1 MKRNKTW
8 FSLGLVALSALALT
22 LILMVLPAGATH
34 SDPVRGVVTVDPEV
48 VSPDDVAIEDIGDRT
63 ITITVTDTNMNRV
76 LFVGEGP
83 DGETEDFDQ
92 RTVTITPRSPG
103 RVLITLRPIDDP
115 ATNETFTAIADRND
129 DGLVDENDIQ
139 IVNVSQSDVGV
150 AVDEIFNED
159 RGQVVFRILDEISS
173 NVSLTIRYATSGRE
187 LTRATGTISQTVTHT
202 VVDNMLSA
210 GEPVTL
216 TLNQDHLPLQD
227 TNGDGVVN
235 GEDITISIDGRSDSD
250 TPRLG
255 DAGIGNIGKITT
267 DERDG
272 FPLGS
277 DITLVYE
284 GANLAIGD
292 TIDINV
298 TYLGLEDLV
307 KVKGARGENMPLRLL
322 ETGANTGIFKATVAV
337 FNGAGNEDNVDM
349 DTNLE
354 PSEIRDEERPRLA
367 VIDGGSVTVTYGD
380 RSPRRTITAR
390 VKVESEP
397 PSFSNTMPANDTS
410 TNNLDTVLTTEV
422 VDNIAGVDSS
432 EVTVMIWVN
441 GVEVAESDVSGDI
454 SVQETFEGS
463 GVYTVGYNINNIDE
477 IDDAKT
483 DETAIDVEIEWNIK
497 VKDKAGNEGS
507 ITDTIAD
514 TDVLTLNVNTYPPAL
529 SNAFSGDN
537 WDASADDP
545 DTEDV
550 DERLRGSRD
559 GLPGLDVRTSIRLE
573 FDRDMKES
581 SLQASDFR
589 VDGVAPTDVDHFP
602 GMADSVF
609 LTVPELAP
617 DATPKIEIVGEVED
631 VGGNAVD
638 VDDSEA
644 SVLESA
650 KDGIAPRL
658 EVTVVDAYTD
668 GAIELLVESD
678 EPITGSLPQRTINMC
693 VKGEDSTLMCTGAE
707 PPVITSSR
715 IVRDQREWSFS
726 VTGFGAGRYG
736 LVVNA
741 EDVAGNAS
749 IAGSKD
755 PTATGAITFEIDKE
769 LPVAEATDPA
779 EEEEKSEAEPFVIE
793 IDWTSEAE
801 YTGDSHTDVTLSK
814 AVLNAGTDNEQDV
827 LALSSTRDNRSFSIA
842 ISDIGVGEHTLTYN
856 GMDEMGHTL
865 EDDAV
870 LTFTVVA
877 PTPFNLTLTP
887 GMNLVSVPREPKG
900 PGIQDVF
907 GDVEEITLVFTR
919 PIAGE
924 SDLPWLIAIR
934 DQMTGEF
941 VGDLKFID
949 ARHAYWVKA
958 SATRSVEIQTPPLQA
973 QRIPPTIPVKAGEWS
988 LVPVISLAPIATAG
1002 TDMVPTG
1009 YIREGTEFD
1018 VRSYF
1023 GADNWSKAFT
1033 FDRGQWIGI
1042 TPVQG
1047 DDAPDDDVT
1056 TLDDAAQIGRGYW
1069 VLFTEDSNI
1078 TPGIKR

>member
-34 SDPVRGVVTVDPEV
+34 NDPVRGVVTVDPEV
-48 VSPDDVAIEDIGDRT
+48 VSPDNAIDIGDRT

-92 RTVTITPRSPG
+92 GTVTISAQGPG
-103 RVLITLRPIDDP
+103 RDLITLRPISDE

-129 DGLVDENDIQ
+129 DGVIDRNDIQ
-139 IVNVSQSDVGV
+139 LVNIPDGVSV
-150 AVDEIFNED
+150 AVDSIFDPD
-159 RGQVVFRILDEISS
+159 RGRVYFSIFDRIASP
-173 NVSLTIRYATSGRE
+173 VSFGVRYATSGRE
-187 LTRATGTISQTVTHT
+187 LTRATGTISETVTHT
-202 VVDNMLSA
+202 VADGPLSA
-210 GEPVTL
+210 GDPVTL
-216 TLNQDHLPLQD
+216 TLNQDNLPLQD
-227 TNGDGVVN
+227 TNGDGVVD
-235 GEDITISIDGRSDSD
+235 GEDITISIDGRSDSN
-250 TPRLG
+250 TPGLG
-255 DAGIGNIGKITT
+255 DDGIGDIGKIAD

-272 FPLGS
+272 FPHS
-277 DITLVYE
+277 NEITLVYK
-284 GANLAIGD
+284 GADLAIGE

-322 ETGANTGIFKATVAV
+322 ETGANTGIFEATVVV
-337 FNGAGNEDNVDM
+337 FNGANNEPNM
-349 DTNLE
+349 GMGTNLQ
-354 PSEIRDEERPRLA
+354 PSEIRDEERPGLA

-397 PSFSNTMPANDTS
+397 PSFSNTMPANNAS

-432 EVTVMIWVN
+432 EVTVMIWVD

-463 GVYTVGYNINNIDE
+463 GVYTVGYNINNIKD

-483 DETAIDVEIEWNIK
+483 DETAIDVEIQWNVE
-497 VKDKAGNEGS
+497 VKDKAGNEGL
-507 ITDTIAD
+507 ITDTIAE
-514 TDVLTLNVNTYPPAL
+514 TEVLTLNVNTYPPAL

-537 WDASADDP
+537 WDADADDP

-559 GLPGLDVRTSIRLE
+559 GLPGSDMRTSIRVE

-589 VDGVAPTDVDHFP
+589 VDGVAPTDVDHFSD
-602 GMADSVF
+602 MADSVF

-617 DATPKIEIVGEVED
+617 DATPKIEVVGEVED

-650 KDGIAPRL
+650 EDGIAPRL
-658 EVTVVDAYTD
+658 EVTVVEAYTD
-668 GAIELLVESD
+668 GDIDLLVESD
-678 EPITGSLPQRTINMC
+678 EPITGSLPQRTFTTC
-693 VKGEDSTLMCTGAE
+693 AEEADSTLMCTGGG
-707 PPVITSSR
+707 PSDISTSSS

-726 VTGFGAGRYG
+726 VTGFGAGRYA
-736 LVVNA
+736 LVVKA
-741 EDVAGNAS
+741 DDVAGNAS
-749 IAGSKD
+749 VAGSTD
-755 PTATGAITFEIDKE
+755 PTSTGAITFEIDKM
-769 LPVAEATDPA
+769 LPPAEATDPA

-801 YTGDSHTDVTLSK
+801 YPGDSHTDVTLSK
-814 AVLNAGTDNEQDV
+814 AVLNAGEDNEQDV

-842 ISDIGVGEHTLTYN
+842 ISDIGVGEHILTYN

-887 GMNLVSVPREPKG
+887 GMNLVSVPREPKS

-919 PIAGE
+919 PFAGE

-941 VGDLKFID
+941 VGDLEFID
-949 ARHAYWVKA
+949 AKHAYWVKA

-988 LVPVISLAPIATAG
+988 LVPVISLAPIAAAG
-1002 TDMVPTG
+1002 TDTDSTSD
-1009 YIREGTEFD
+1009 IQEGTEFD
-1018 VRSYF
+1018 VNSYF
-1023 GADNWSKAFT
+1023 GKDNWSKAFT

-1042 TPVQG
+1042 TPAQEDG
-1047 DDAPDDDVT
+1047 APDDDVT

-1069 VLFTEDSNI
+1069 VLFTEDGNI

>member
-1 MKRNKTW
+1 M
-8 FSLGLVALSALALT
+8 
-22 LILMVLPAGATH
+22 
-34 SDPVRGVVTVDPEV
+34 
-48 VSPDDVAIEDIGDRT
+48 
-63 ITITVTDTNMNRV
+63 
-76 LFVGEGP
+76 
-83 DGETEDFDQ
+83 
-92 RTVTITPRSPG
+92 
-103 RVLITLRPIDDP
+103 
-115 ATNETFTAIADRND
+115 AIADRND
-129 DGLVDENDIQ
+129 DGLIDRNDIELVD
-139 IVNVSQSDVGV
+139 IPNGVSV
-150 AVDEIFNED
+150 AVDSIFDAD
-159 RGQVVFRILDEISS
+159 RGRVYFSVFETIGSP
-173 NVSLTIRYATSGRE
+173 VSFGVRYATSGRE
-187 LTRATGTISQTVTHT
+187 LTRATGTISETVTHT
-202 VVDNMLSA
+202 VADNTLSA
-210 GEPVTL
+210 GDPVTL

-250 TPRLG
+250 TPGLG
-255 DAGIGNIGKITT
+255 DAGIGDIGKITD

-272 FPLGS
+272 FPHS
-277 DITLVYE
+277 SKITLVYK
-284 GANLAIGD
+284 GADLAIGE

-322 ETGANTGIFKATVAV
+322 ETGANTGIFEATVVV
-337 FNGAGNEDNVDM
+337 FNGANNEPNM
-349 DTNLE
+349 GMGTNLQ
-354 PSEIRDEERPRLA
+354 PSEVRDEERPGLA

-397 PSFSNTMPANDTS
+397 PSFSNTMPANNTS

-422 VDNIAGVDSS
+422 VDNIAGVDPS
-432 EVTVMIWVN
+432 EVTVMIKVD
-441 GVEVAESDVSGDI
+441 GVGVAESDVSGDT

-463 GVYTVGYNINNIDE
+463 GVYTVGYNINNIDA

-483 DETAIDVEIEWNIK
+483 DETAIDVEIEWNVK
-497 VKDKAGNEGS
+497 VKDKAGNEGL

-514 TDVLTLNVNTYPPAL
+514 TTELTLNVNTYPPAL

-559 GLPGLDVRTSIRLE
+559 GLPGSDVRTSIRVE
-573 FDRDMKES
+573 FDRDMKKS

-589 VDGVAPTDVDHFP
+589 VDGVAPIDVDHFSD
-602 GMADSVF
+602 MANSVF

-617 DATPKIEIVGEVED
+617 DATPKIEVVGEVED

-668 GAIELLVESD
+668 GDIELLVESD
-678 EPITGSLPQRTINMC
+678 EPITGSLPQRTFTMC
-693 VKGEDSTLMCTGAE
+693 AKEADSTLMCTGE
-707 PPVITSSR
+707 GLSGISTSSR

-726 VTGFGAGRYG
+726 VTGFAAAGRYG

-749 IAGSKD
+749 MAGSED
-755 PTATGAITFEIDKE
+755 PTDTGAITFEIDKE
-769 LPVAEATDPA
+769 LPAAEPKDPA
-779 EEEEKSEAEPFVIE
+779 EGDEKSEAEPFVIE
-793 IDWTSEAE
+793 IDWTSEDE
-801 YTGDSHTDVTLSK
+801 YDGDSHTDVTLSK

-870 LTFTVVA
+870 LTFMVVA

-887 GMNLVSVPREPKG
+887 GMNLVSVPRD
-900 PGIQDVF
+900 PGNTDIQDVF

-919 PIAGE
+919 PFAGE

-941 VGDLKFID
+941 VGDLEFID
-949 ARHAYWVKA
+949 AKHAYWVKA

-988 LVPVISLAPIATAG
+988 LVPVISLAPIAAAG
-1002 TDMVPTG
+1002 TDTDSTSD
-1009 YIREGTEFD
+1009 IEEGTEFD
-1018 VRSYF
+1018 VNSYF
-1023 GADNWSKAFT
+1023 GKDNWSKAFT
-1033 FDRGQWIGI
+1033 FDRGEWIGI
-1042 TPVQG
+1042 TPAQE

-1069 VLFTEDSNI
+1069 VLFTEDGNI

>member
-34 SDPVRGVVTVDPEV
+34 SDPVRGVVAVDPEV
-48 VSPDDVAIEDIGDRT
+48 VSPDNAIDIGDRT

-92 RTVTITPRSPG
+92 GTVMISAQSPG
-103 RVLITLRPIDDP
+103 RELITLSPIIDL

-129 DGLVDENDIQ
+129 DGLIDRNDIQ
-139 IVNVSQSDVGV
+139 LVDIPDGVSV
-150 AVDEIFNED
+150 AVDSIFD
-159 RGQVVFRILDEISS
+159 PARGRVYFSVFETIDSD
-173 NVSLTIRYATSGRE
+173 VSFGVQYATSGRE
-187 LTRATGTISQTVTHT
+187 LTRATKTISKTVTHT
-202 VVDNMLSA
+202 VADNMLSD
-210 GEPVTL
+210 GRTFSLP
-216 TLNQDHLPLQD
+216 LNQDNLPLQD
-227 TNGDGVVN
+227 TNGDGDVDR
-235 GEDITISIDGRSDSD
+235 EDITISIDGRSDSD
-250 TPRLG
+250 TPELG
-255 DAGIGNIGKITT
+255 DAGIGDIGKITT
-267 DERDG
+267 GERDG
-272 FPLGS
+272 FPLGNN
-277 DITLVYE
+277 ITLVYHGVDLPVGE
-284 GANLAIGD
+284 

-322 ETGANTGIFKATVAV
+322 ETGANTGIFEATVV
-337 FNGAGNEDNVDM
+337 VVNGANNEANM
-349 DTNLE
+349 NQANLE
-354 PSEIRDEERPRLA
+354 PSEIRDEQRPRLA

-397 PSFSNTMPANDTS
+397 PSFSNTMPANNTS

-432 EVTVMIWVN
+432 EVTVMIWVD
-441 GVEVAESDVSGDI
+441 EVAESDVSGDI

-463 GVYTVGYNINNIDE
+463 GVYTVGYNINNIDA

-483 DETAIDVEIEWNIK
+483 DETAIDVKIEWNVE
-497 VKDKAGNEGS
+497 VKDKAGNEGL
-507 ITDTIAD
+507 ITDTIAE
-514 TDVLTLNVNTYPPAL
+514 TEVLTLNVNTYPPAL
-529 SNAFSGDN
+529 VDAFSGDN
-537 WDASADDP
+537 WDADADDP

-559 GLPGLDVRTSIRLE
+559 GLPGSDVRTSIRVE

-581 SLQASDFR
+581 SLQDSDFR
-589 VDGVAPTDVDHFP
+589 VDGVAPIDVDHFP
-602 GMADSVF
+602 DMANSVF

-617 DATPKIEIVGEVED
+617 DATPKIEVVGEVED

-638 VDDSEA
+638 VADSEA

-650 KDGIAPRL
+650 KDGIAPEL
-658 EVTVVDAYTD
+658 KVIVVEAYTD

-678 EPITGSLPQRTINMC
+678 EPITGSLPQRTFTSC
-693 VKGEDSTLMCTGAE
+693 VEDPTLTCTGDE
-707 PPVITSSR
+707 PSDISTSSR

-726 VTGFGAGRYG
+726 VTGFGPGRYA
-736 LVVNA
+736 LVVKA
-741 EDVAGNAS
+741 DDVAGNAS
-749 IAGSKD
+749 VAGSTD
-755 PTATGAITFEIDKE
+755 PTSDEAITFEIDKE
-769 LPVAEATDPA
+769 LLAARATDPA
-779 EEEEKSEAEPFVIE
+779 EGEEKSEAEPFVIE
-793 IDWTSEAE
+793 IDWTNEAE
-801 YTGDSHTDVTLSK
+801 YPGDSHTDVTLSK
-814 AVLNAGTDNEQDV
+814 AVLNAGEDNEQDV
-827 LALSSTRDNRSFSIA
+827 LALSSTRDNREFSIA

-870 LTFTVVA
+870 LAFMVVA

-919 PIAGE
+919 PFAGE

-941 VGDLKFID
+941 VGDLEFID
-949 ARHAYWVKA
+949 AKHAYWVKA

-988 LVPVISLAPIATAG
+988 LVPVISLAPIAAAG
-1002 TDMVPTG
+1002 TDTDSTSD
-1009 YIREGTEFD
+1009 IQEGTEFD
-1018 VRSYF
+1018 VNSYF
-1023 GADNWSKAFT
+1023 GKDNWSKAFT

-1042 TPVQG
+1042 TPAQE

-1069 VLFTEDSNI
+1069 VLFTEDGNI

>member
-48 VSPDDVAIEDIGDRT
+48 VSPDNAIDIGDRT

-83 DGETEDFDQ
+83 DGETETFPKGM
-92 RTVTITPRSPG
+92 VTISPQG
-103 RVLITLRPIDDP
+103 PGTVLKTLSPITDS
-115 ATNETFTAIADRND
+115 ATNETFMAIADRND
-129 DGLVDENDIQ
+129 DGLIDRNDIELVD
-139 IVNVSQSDVGV
+139 IPNGVSV
-150 AVDEIFNED
+150 AVDSIFDAD
-159 RGQVVFRILDEISS
+159 RGRVYFSVFETIDSA
-173 NVSLTIRYATSGRE
+173 VSFGVEYATSGQE
-187 LTRATGTISQTVTHT
+187 LTRATGTISETVTHT
-202 VVDNMLSA
+202 VADNMLSA
-210 GEPVTL
+210 GDPVTL

-250 TPRLG
+250 TPGLD
-255 DAGIGNIGKITT
+255 DAGIGDIGKITD

-272 FPLGS
+272 FPHS
-277 DITLVYE
+277 SEITLVYK
-284 GANLAIGD
+284 GADLAID
-292 TIDINV
+292 ETIDINV

-322 ETGANTGIFKATVAV
+322 ETGANTGIFEATVVV
-337 FNGAGNEDNVDM
+337 FNGANNEDNMDM

-354 PSEIRDEERPRLA
+354 PSEIRDDQRPRLA

-397 PSFSNTMPANDTS
+397 PSFSNTMPANNTS

-432 EVTVMIWVN
+432 EVTVMIKVD
-441 GVEVAESDVSGDI
+441 GVGVAESDVSGDI

-463 GVYTVGYNINNIDE
+463 GVYTVGYNINNIDA

-483 DETAIDVEIEWNIK
+483 DETAVDVEIEWNVK
-497 VKDKAGNEGS
+497 VKDKAGNES
-507 ITDTIAD
+507 LITDTIAD
-514 TDVLTLNVNTYPPAL
+514 TTELTLNVNTYPPAL

-537 WDASADDP
+537 WDADADDP

-559 GLPGLDVRTSIRLE
+559 GLLGPDVRTSIRVE
-573 FDRDMKES
+573 FDRDMKGS

-589 VDGVAPTDVDHFP
+589 VDGVAPTGVDHFSD
-602 GMADSVF
+602 MADSVF

-617 DATPKIEIVGEVED
+617 DATPKIEVVGEVED

-650 KDGIAPRL
+650 KDGIAPKL
-658 EVTVVDAYTD
+658 KVDVVDPYTD
-668 GAIELLVESD
+668 GDIELLVESD
-678 EPITGSLPQRTINMC
+678 EPITGSLPQRTIKMC
-693 VKGEDSTLMCTGAE
+693 VKQEDSTLMCTGAE
-707 PPVITSSR
+707 PSVSTSSR

-726 VTGFGAGRYG
+726 VTGFAAGRYG

-749 IAGSKD
+749 MTGSED
-755 PTATGAITFEIDKE
+755 PTDTGAITFEIDKE
-769 LPVAEATDPA
+769 LPVAGATDPA
-779 EEEEKSEAEPFVIE
+779 GKDDEKSEAEPFVIE
-793 IDWTSEAE
+793 IDWTSEDE
-801 YTGDSHTDVTLSK
+801 YDGDSHTDVTLSK
-814 AVLNAGTDNEQDV
+814 AVLNAGEDNEQDV

-856 GMDEMGHTL
+856 GMDEMGHTR
-865 EDDAV
+865 EDDTV

-887 GMNLVSVPREPKG
+887 GMNLVSVPRD
-900 PGIQDVF
+900 PGNTDIQDVF

-919 PIAGE
+919 PFAGE

-988 LVPVISLAPIATAG
+988 LVPVISLAPIAADTSNGSTA
-1002 TDMVPTG
+1002 D
-1009 YIREGTEFD
+1009 IQEGTEFD
-1018 VRSYF
+1018 VNSYF
-1023 GADNWSKAFT
+1023 GKDNWSKAFT

-1042 TPVQG
+1042 TPAQEDG
-1047 DDAPDDDVT
+1047 APDDVVT

-1069 VLFTEDSNI
+1069 VLFTEDGNI